1 MALFLVA
8 VMPLSALTVT
18 GLATTAAVAAA
29 MRQVTKLAIHVTNL
43 GSAYTFYGALGN
55 GPNVSPRIKGATL
68 RLQLSSDNEHWSN
81 AWAAATSTS
90 AGEYMFHL
98 TLTAGRTYY
107 FRTYYACTTELLQV
121 FSRTAEV
128 TMPKKARSLEIYGLL
143 HDSSSHVYYSTT
155 GHPAV
160 VFARLNT
167 QMEAFRLRAAVF
179 PPKM

>member
-1 MALFLVA
+1 
-8 VMPLSALTVT
+8 
-18 GLATTAAVAAA
+18 

-90 AGEYMFHL
+90 AGECMFHL

-107 FRTYYACTTELLQV
+107 FPRIA
-121 FSRTAEV
+121 
-128 TMPKKARSLEIYGLL
+128 P
-143 HDSSSHVYYSTT
+143 
-155 GHPAV
+155 
-160 VFARLNT
+160 ARLNCCKCS
-167 QMEAFRLRAAVF
+167 AVQRRSRCQKKLGHSKSTDYYMIPQATYITARRDT
-179 PPKM
+179 PPWYLHGLIRKWKPSA